1 MKTDGHGTPLDSTT
15 TYSASLGSDW
25 ASADLDTL
33 RAKFYQL
40 YIAVEQS
47 PAATAITDTD
57 GRIEYVNQRF
67 LDVTGYTRE
76 ELVGKTPAMIQS
88 GMTPESVYRD
98 MWQTLRSGHV
108 WQGELQNR
116 KKNGELYWEAETLTP
131 IRNDSGEIVNFV
143 AVKEDITERKRQEE
157 ELKLLASV
165 FQTGQATLI
174 TDADMRIERVNRAF
188 TDITGYAE
196 EEVVGLTPKLF
207 KSGRHDK
214 AFYVSLWDS
223 VLETGH
229 WQGEIWNRNKYGE
242 IYPLWQSITA
252 VYDDAGNIRHFIAV
266 FHNIAERKRMESEL
280 EHQATRDH
288 LTGAH
293 NRRAFDTAMRKAIRQ
308 AERSDNTFSLLL
320 FDIDHFKSVNDQHG
334 HETGDII
341 LKRLA
346 TLVSQTLRSTDLL
359 ARWGGEEFAILLQDS
374 SAQGGTVFAE
384 RLRQQVAETRL
395 HGLAVTISL
404 GITEYRR
411 GDSRKRFWL
420 ASTARYI
427 APSTRVEIGWASP
440 TPISERPQVTV
451 MTVHGAECI
460 TL

>member
-1 MKTDGHGTPLDSTT
+1 MTTDGLDST
-15 TYSASLGSDW
+15 SAHSATAAPDW
-25 ASADLDTL
+25 TSADLDTL

-67 LDVTGYTRE
+67 LDVTGYSRE
-76 ELVGKTPAMIQS
+76 ELIGRTPAMIQS
-88 GMTPESVYRD
+88 GMTPEGIYHD
-98 MWQTLRSGHV
+98 MWQTLRSGRV
-108 WQGELQNR
+108 WQGELLNR

-131 IRNDSGEIVNFV
+131 VRDDSGEIVNFV

-174 TDADMRIERVNRAF
+174 TDADMRIERVNQAF
-188 TDITGYAE
+188 TDITGYSE
-196 EEVVGLTPKLF
+196 EEVIGLTPKLF

-214 AFYVSLWDS
+214 AFYARLWQA

-252 VYDDAGNIRHFIAV
+252 VYDTNGKVRHFIAV

-288 LTGAH
+288 LTGTH
-293 NRRAFDTAMRKAIRQ
+293 NRRAFDAAMRKAIRQ

-320 FDIDHFKSVNDQHG
+320 FDIDHFKAVNDQHG
-334 HETGDII
+334 HDTGDII

-346 TLVSQTLRSTDLL
+346 ALVGHTLRSTDLL
-359 ARWGGEEFAILLQDS
+359 ARWGGEEFAILLQDT

-395 HGLAVTISL
+395 NGLALTISM
-404 GITEYRR
+404 GIAEYRR
-411 GDSRKRFWL
+411 SDTPEAILARADSALYRAKR
-420 ASTARYI
+420 AGRNRVGI
-427 APSTRVEIGWASP
+427 AD
-440 TPISERPQVTV
+440 
-451 MTVHGAECI
+451 
-460 TL
+460 